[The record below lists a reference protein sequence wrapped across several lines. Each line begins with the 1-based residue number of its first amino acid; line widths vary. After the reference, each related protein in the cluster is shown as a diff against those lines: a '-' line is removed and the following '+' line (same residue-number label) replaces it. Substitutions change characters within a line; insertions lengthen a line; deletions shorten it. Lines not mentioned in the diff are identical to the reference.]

1 MGWLHRL
8 GAPDRLGI
16 EHAGRPGRGPRGA
29 LPTGYQGVPHKMYE
43 YGSGRLDFHFWLT
56 PAGYTPGAGDRIS
69 IGGPAIGGFVN
80 SAHRLRRLLRSK
92 AAKYD
97 LQGKPFA
104 IIVGV
109 ADPMCDLDDVLDAL
123 TGTPAIVVATGEST
137 RDETGV
143 YGPQRLGGHGI
154 RRPTLSAVF
163 AVQEWFPA
171 GPYRPRI
178 TRFDNPFAAA
188 PFPADALPFGGHWGG
203 RQKPDTRAGGLVGPP
218 GRTDPSTGRL
228 TSCLAADDC
237 WPSPP
242 DGYGN
247 GALANSARD
256 QA

>member
-1 MGWLHRL
+1 MVRARASASSASRW
-8 GAPDRLGI
+8 A
-16 EHAGRPGRGPRGA
+16 RPGSPAWAVAAARSASAPA
-29 LPTGYQGVPHKMYE
+29 WTL
-43 YGSGRLDFHFWLT
+43 GSVMVR
-56 PAGYTPGAGDRIS
+56 
-69 IGGPAIGGFVN
+69 
-80 SAHRLRRLLRSK
+80 
-92 AAKYD
+92 
-97 LQGKPFA
+97 
-104 IIVGV
+104 
-109 ADPMCDLDDVLDAL
+109 
-123 TGTPAIVVATGEST
+123 AT
-137 RDETGV
+137 
-143 YGPQRLGGHGI
+143 
-154 RRPTLSAVF
+154 
-163 AVQEWFPA
+163 A